1 MLIFKEISANGEFIK
16 EASNL
21 IQEHSWGLD
30 YPVSALDELKES
42 DFIIGCFDNERLI
55 GLASVNNSASP
66 DKIDNGLPWLA
77 MAVVLPEYRGMGIYK
92 DLYEKRIEY
101 LKNRKERIILSCTD
115 NKIVKKFLLDRGWT
129 LRRITKDESGG
140 ECEVFE
146 KILI

>member
-1 MLIFKEISANGEFIK
+1 MLIFKEISINDEFLK

-42 DFIIGCFDNERLI
+42 DFIIGCFNNGKLV
-55 GLASVNNSASP
+55 GLASINNFASP

-77 MAVVLPEYRGMGIYK
+77 AAVVLPEYRGRGIYK
-92 DLYEKRIEY
+92 DLYEKRIEH
-101 LKNRKERIILSCTD
+101 LKHKKEKIILSCTD
-115 NKIVKKFLLDRGWT
+115 NKIVKKFLLDRGWK

-146 KILI
+146 KNLI